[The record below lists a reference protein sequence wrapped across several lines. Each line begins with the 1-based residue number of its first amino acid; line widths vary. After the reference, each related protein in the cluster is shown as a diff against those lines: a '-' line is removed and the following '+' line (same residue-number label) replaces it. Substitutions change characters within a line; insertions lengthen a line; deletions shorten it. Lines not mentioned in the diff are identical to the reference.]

1 MNCARDRAIL
11 AALEHIT
18 DILVKMEGAM
28 HLQIN
33 YDKSTMD
40 ATMDGLRKN
49 VEEIREAIE
58 EDF

>member
-1 MNCARDRAIL
+1 
-11 AALEHIT
+11 
-18 DILVKMEGAM
+18 M